1 MDTVTDCTWHMEYQH
16 DSGHPDHQTVAR
28 PVVPEI
34 SLTYCVYVPGRKE
47 FRRLKKNRITGERR
61 KRKVRRDSA
70 MITGI
75 HHISMKCGSAEEMR
89 KAREFYLDILG
100 FSVVREWPEGIM
112 IDSGNGCLE
121 IFCNG
126 KGIRSKGALRHIAF
140 STDDTDGIA
149 VKVRNAGYEVF
160 IEPKDIVIRS
170 EPEYPA
176 RMAFCYGPLGEEI
189 EFFQERRNGR

>member
-1 MDTVTDCTWHMEYQH
+1 
-16 DSGHPDHQTVAR
+16 
-28 PVVPEI
+28 
-34 SLTYCVYVPGRKE
+34 
-47 FRRLKKNRITGERR
+47 
-61 KRKVRRDSA
+61 

-75 HHISMKCGSAEEMR
+75 HHISMKCGTSEELG

-112 IDSGNGCLE
+112 IDNGNGFLE

-149 VKVRNAGYEVF
+149 AKVRNAGYEVF
-160 IEPKDIVIRS
+160 IEPKDIVFRS

-189 EFFQERRNGR
+189 EFFQDR

>member
-1 MDTVTDCTWHMEYQH
+1 MLKADN
-16 DSGHPDHQTVAR
+16 AR
-28 PVVPEI
+28 
-34 SLTYCVYVPGRKE
+34 
-47 FRRLKKNRITGERR
+47 
-61 KRKVRRDSA
+61 
-70 MITGI
+70 
-75 HHISMKCGSAEEMR
+75 
-89 KAREFYLDILG
+89 
-100 FSVVREWPEGIM
+100 
-112 IDSGNGCLE
+112 LE

-149 VKVRNAGYEVF
+149 AKVRNAGYEVF